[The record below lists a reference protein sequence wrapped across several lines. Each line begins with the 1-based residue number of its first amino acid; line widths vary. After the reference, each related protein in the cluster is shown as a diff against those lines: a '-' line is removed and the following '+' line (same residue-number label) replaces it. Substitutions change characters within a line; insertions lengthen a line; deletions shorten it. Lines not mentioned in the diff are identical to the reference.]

1 MVPTERFGNW
11 CPMAILEFQGFT
23 PYGCFTHLRCL
34 FHCFAVS
41 RFHNSSHITHNFS
54 HVTHNPKSKPRLCLF
69 AFIPGSPE
77 QTKTTS
83 VCYGEKRRYELLS
96 MIEQSD
102 IIRAISL
109 PNAPLPNAKYR
120 IIGNVRSYF
129 LSFWAIEQICWWAE
143 WILIILD
150 SCPADKLHA

>member
-1 MVPTERFGNW
+1 MLLFRGRHMVPTERFGDW
-11 CPMAILEFQGFT
+11 CPRAILEFQSFT
-23 PYGCFTHLRCL
+23 TLWL

-54 HVTHNPKSKPRLCLF
+54 HVTHNPKSKPRLRLF
-69 AFIPGSPE
+69 AFGRAEVRVAPTM
-77 QTKTTS
+77 TKSS
-83 VCYGEKRRYELLS
+83 VN
-96 MIEQSD
+96 
-102 IIRAISL
+102 AISL
-109 PNAPLPNAKYR
+109 PKAPLPNAKYR
-120 IIGNVRSYF
+120 IIRNVRSYF